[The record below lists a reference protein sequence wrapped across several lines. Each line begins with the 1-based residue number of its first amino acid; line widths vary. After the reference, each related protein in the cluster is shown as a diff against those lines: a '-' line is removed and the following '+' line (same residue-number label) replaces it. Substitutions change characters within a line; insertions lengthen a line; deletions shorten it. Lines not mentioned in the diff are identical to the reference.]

1 MTEPNEAP
9 SKPAPLTAEQAA
21 YRKELRT
28 ELISVASPILAALIL
43 APGSAALSDADLVKR
58 AITLAGNIIGEAT
71 LATGS
76 NEAPKQ

>member
-1 MTEPNEAP
+1 MTDPNEAP
-9 SKPAPLTAEQAA
+9 SKPAPLTAAQAA

-28 ELISVASPILAALIL
+28 ELISVASPILAALL

-58 AITLAGNIIGEAT
+58 AITLAGDIIGEAT